1 MATLKQSGVVHAKRL
16 SPTHV
21 RELEVYYDAGGTN
34 LWNGGR
40 RPRGVYFASTLVEE
54 PEGGSYR
61 AIAFGCGA
69 QEKGTGYLLVVPLER
84 YRPEPLRDVHA
95 RVERHAETI
104 HALCEAGTDEALAH
118 LRVIL
123 AGGRVTTLADAAE
136 ADTGPAARE
145 GSS

>member
-34 LWNGGR
+34 LWDGGR

-61 AIAFGCGA
+61 AIAFGCDVE
-69 QEKGTGYLLVVPLER
+69 QKGTGYLCVVPLER
-84 YRPEPLRDVHA
+84 YRPEPLREVRA
-95 RVERHAETI
+95 RVLAHAETI
-104 HALCEAGTDEALAH
+104 HALCEAGDPEALAH

-123 AGGRVTTLADAAE
+123 AGGSVLDL
-136 ADTGPAARE
+136 AARE
-145 GSS
+145 VSS